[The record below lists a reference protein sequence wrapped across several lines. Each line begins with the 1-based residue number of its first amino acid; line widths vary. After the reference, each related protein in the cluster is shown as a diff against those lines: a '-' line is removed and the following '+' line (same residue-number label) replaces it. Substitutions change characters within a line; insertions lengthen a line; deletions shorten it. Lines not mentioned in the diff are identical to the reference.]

1 MGRFKK
7 SLIKPEQIIDCLEL
21 KKDTTF
27 NELLKALVK
36 KTKISAEKL
45 IADLK
50 RMLLSMQNSIQQ
62 VIEVTWNAIRSNV
75 NKTCYVETVNL
86 DSMTIRRLY

>member
-7 SLIKPEQIIDCLEL
+7 SLIKEEQIIDCLEL

-27 NELLKALVK
+27 NELLRALVK

-45 IADLK
+45 VVDLK
-50 RMLLSMQNSIQQ
+50 RMLLSMQNSTLQK
-62 VIEVTWNAIRSNV
+62 IEVTWNAIRSNV
-75 NKTCYVETVNL
+75 NKTCCVETVNL
-86 DSMTIRRLY
+86 DSMTIRRLN

>member
-7 SLIKPEQIIDCLEL
+7 SLIKAEQIIDCLEL

-62 VIEVTWNAIRSNV
+62 VIEVTWNSIRSNV
-75 NKTCYVETVNL
+75 NKTCSVETVNL